1 MAETNPRYVTIKTIL
16 QRTGVH
22 RQTVHYYLRR
32 SVLPPPI
39 RTSRTS
45 SLYPSST
52 IDLIQLVQALQRQ
65 QRLSLEEIVELF
77 KSHHYDIRAIRH
89 AVAQQSHAVLEA
101 NAPPL
106 VPLGDV
112 MERLDPVPSRDWLDR
127 VVSMGI
133 VRSESRDGRKMLS
146 AESVEAVRAVWDG
159 VRAGAP
165 LEQFANLSQST
176 EKQVQDEFAQFV
188 ASLKGLSS
196 SRETAPQ
203 VARIFACL
211 ERFGAHRRRDAL
223 HSLFMNRLRQPGNL
237 FLSPNRTYVFPSRTL
252 LQQMGLF
259 REQDLILRRLDRNP
273 GDLQALH
280 QLARASYLS
289 SDWARLHTAAQ
300 EILRISPQD
309 ADAQAS
315 CGQALMYL
323 GRVQEAV
330 SFLEDVISRGVNP
343 MAKIRLGQALAN
355 HAYQSGDA
363 SGLLDAVV
371 RRSRLAAEA
380 IRESQGNP
388 GLNRKVRLN
397 AILDAIYFTDP
408 LGISRPV
415 EKDVLALYEEF
426 SAVPERRLS
435 VLGKIS
441 LVMARMYVTY
451 ALYLV
456 REQNKDPKAAR
467 LLKEIAKMD
476 PNCLLVTRRNNHS
489 ARG

>member
-1 MAETNPRYVTIKTIL
+1 MVETNPRYVTIKTIL

-45 SLYPSST
+45 SLYPAST
-52 IDLIQLVQALQRQ
+52 VDLIQLVQALQRQ

-77 KSHHYDIRAIRH
+77 KTHHYDLRAIRH
-89 AVAQQSHAVLEA
+89 AVAQQPQAILEA
-101 NAPPL
+101 NAPQL

-112 MERLDPVPSRDWLDR
+112 MERLSPAPEREWLDR
-127 VVSMGI
+127 VVSSGI
-133 VRSESRDGRKMLS
+133 VRSETREGRKMLS
-146 AESVEAVRAVWDG
+146 AEGVEAMRAVWEG
-159 VRAGAP
+159 VRAGAT
-165 LEQFANLSQST
+165 LDQFQRLAQST
-176 EKQVQDEFAQFV
+176 ERQVQEEFSQFV
-188 ASLKGLSS
+188 GSLQGLSS
-196 SRETAPQ
+196 SREAAPQ
-203 VARIFACL
+203 VAKIFASL

-223 HSLFMNRLRQPGNL
+223 HALFMNRLRQPGNL
-237 FLSPNRTYVFPSRTL
+237 FLSPNRTFVFPSRTL

-259 REQDLILRRLDRNP
+259 REQDLILRKLDRNP
-273 GDLQALH
+273 GDVQALH

-315 CGQALMYL
+315 YGQALMYL
-323 GRVQEAV
+323 GRLQEAV
-330 SFLEDVISRGVNP
+330 SFLEEVIARGTNP

-355 HAYQSGDA
+355 HAYQAGDA
-363 SGLLDAVV
+363 SGLLDAVI
-371 RRSRLAAEA
+371 RRGRLAAEA
-380 IRESQGNP
+380 IRESQGNA

-408 LGISRPV
+408 LGLNRPV
-415 EKDVLALYEEF
+415 EKDVLPLYEEF
-426 SAVPERRLS
+426 SAMPERRLS

-441 LVMARMYVTY
+441 LTMARMYVTY

-456 REQNKDPKAAR
+456 REQNKDPKAPR
-467 LLKEIAKMD
+467 LLKEIARMD
-476 PNCLLVTRRNNHS
+476 PDCLLVTRRGNS
-489 ARG
+489 AKG

>member
-1 MAETNPRYVTIKTIL
+1 MVETNPRYVTIKTIL

-45 SLYPSST
+45 SLYPAST
-52 IDLIQLVQALQRQ
+52 VDLIQLVQALQRQ

-77 KSHHYDIRAIRH
+77 KTHHYDLRAIRH
-89 AVAQQSHAVLEA
+89 AVAQQPQAILEA
-101 NAPPL
+101 NAPQL

-112 MERLDPVPSRDWLDR
+112 MERLTPSPEREWLDR
-127 VVSMGI
+127 VVSSGI
-133 VRSESRDGRKMLS
+133 VRSETREGRKMLS
-146 AESVEAVRAVWDG
+146 AEGVEAIRAVWEG
-159 VRAGAP
+159 VRAGAT
-165 LEQFANLSQST
+165 LDQFQRLAQST
-176 EKQVQDEFAQFV
+176 ERQVQEEFAQFV
-188 ASLKGLSS
+188 GSLQGLSS
-196 SRETAPQ
+196 SREAAPQ
-203 VARIFACL
+203 VAKIFASL

-223 HSLFMNRLRQPGNL
+223 HAMFMNRLRQPGNL
-237 FLSPNRTYVFPSRTL
+237 FLSPNRTFVFPSRTL

-259 REQDLILRRLDRNP
+259 REQDLILRKLDRNP
-273 GDLQALH
+273 GDVQALH

-315 CGQALMYL
+315 YGQALMYL
-323 GRVQEAV
+323 GRLQEAV
-330 SFLEDVISRGVNP
+330 SFLEEVIARGTNP

-355 HAYQSGDA
+355 HAYQAGDA
-363 SGLLDAVV
+363 SGLLDAVI
-371 RRSRLAAEA
+371 RRGRLAAEA
-380 IRESQGNP
+380 IRESQGNA

-408 LGISRPV
+408 LGLNRPV
-415 EKDVLALYEEF
+415 EKDVLPLYEEF
-426 SAVPERRLS
+426 SAMPDRRLS

-441 LVMARMYVTY
+441 LTMARMYVTY

-456 REQNKDPKAAR
+456 REQNRDPKAPR
-467 LLKEIAKMD
+467 LLKEIARMD
-476 PNCLLVTRRNNHS
+476 PDCLLVTRRGNS
-489 ARG
+489 AKG

>member
-1 MAETNPRYVTIKTIL
+1 MVETNPRYVTIKTIL

-45 SLYPSST
+45 SLYPAST
-52 IDLIQLVQALQRQ
+52 VDLIQLVQALQRQ

-77 KSHHYDIRAIRH
+77 KTHHYDLRAIRH
-89 AVAQQSHAVLEA
+89 AVAQQPQAILEA
-101 NAPPL
+101 NAPQL

-112 MERLDPVPSRDWLDR
+112 MERLSPAPEREWLDR
-127 VVSMGI
+127 VVSSGI
-133 VRSESRDGRKMLS
+133 VRSETREGRKMLS
-146 AESVEAVRAVWDG
+146 AEGVEAMRAVWEG
-159 VRAGAP
+159 VRAGAT
-165 LEQFANLSQST
+165 LDQFQRLAQST
-176 EKQVQDEFAQFV
+176 ERQVQEEFSQFV
-188 ASLKGLSS
+188 GSLQGLSS
-196 SRETAPQ
+196 SREAAPQ
-203 VARIFACL
+203 VAKIFASL

-223 HSLFMNRLRQPGNL
+223 HAMFMNRLRQPGNL
-237 FLSPNRTYVFPSRTL
+237 FLSPNRTFVFPSRTL

-259 REQDLILRRLDRNP
+259 REQDLILRKLDRNP
-273 GDLQALH
+273 GDVQALH

-315 CGQALMYL
+315 YGQALMYL
-323 GRVQEAV
+323 GRLQEAV
-330 SFLEDVISRGVNP
+330 SFLEEVIARGTNP

-355 HAYQSGDA
+355 HAYQAGDA
-363 SGLLDAVV
+363 SGLLDAVI
-371 RRSRLAAEA
+371 RRGRLAAEA
-380 IRESQGNP
+380 IRESQGNA

-408 LGISRPV
+408 LGLNRPV
-415 EKDVLALYEEF
+415 EKDVLPLYEEF
-426 SAVPERRLS
+426 SAMPERRLS

-441 LVMARMYVTY
+441 LTMARMYVTY

-456 REQNKDPKAAR
+456 REQNKDPKAPR
-467 LLKEIAKMD
+467 LLKEIARMD
-476 PNCLLVTRRNNHS
+476 PDCLLVTRRGNS
-489 ARG
+489 AKG

>member
-1 MAETNPRYVTIKTIL
+1 MGDNPRYLTIKTVL
-16 QRTGVH
+16 QKTGVH
-22 RQTVHYYLRR
+22 RQTIHYYLRR

-45 SLYPSST
+45 SLYPPST
-52 IDLIQLVQALQRQ
+52 IELIQLVQTLQRQ

-77 KSHHYDIRAIRH
+77 KAHHYDVRGIRH
-89 AVAQQSHAVLEA
+89 AVSQQAHAMLES

-106 VPLGDV
+106 VPVGDL
-112 MERLDPVPSRDWLDR
+112 MERLTPTPPRDWLDR
-127 VVSMGI
+127 VLSLGI
-133 VRSESRDGRKMLS
+133 VRSEIREGRKMLS
-146 AESVEAVRAVWDG
+146 AEGVEAIRAVWEG
-159 VRAGAP
+159 VHSGAS
-165 LEQFANLSQST
+165 LDHFGKLAHSMD
-176 EKQVQDEFAQFV
+176 KQVHDEFAQFV
-188 ASLKGLSS
+188 ANLQALSS
-196 SRETAPQ
+196 SPEAAPQ
-203 VARIFACL
+203 VAKIFSCL

-223 HSLFMNRLRQPGNL
+223 QSLFMNRLRQPGSL

-259 REQDLILRRLDRNP
+259 RELDLILRRLDRNP
-273 GDLQALH
+273 GDLPTLH

-300 EILRISPQD
+300 EILRLSPQD
-309 ADAQAS
+309 PDAQAS
-315 CGQALMYL
+315 YGQALMYL

-330 SFLEDVISRGVNP
+330 SFLEDVISRGTNP

-355 HAYQSGDA
+355 HAYQTGDA
-363 SGLLDAVV
+363 SGLLNAVV

-380 IRESQGNP
+380 IRESQSNA

-397 AILDAIYFTDP
+397 AILDSIYFTDP
-408 LGISRPV
+408 LGLNRPV
-415 EKDVLALYEEF
+415 EKDVLAIYDEF
-426 SAVPERRLS
+426 SATPSRKLS
-435 VLGKIS
+435 VLGRIS

-456 REQNKDPKAAR
+456 RQQNKDPKAAR

-476 PNCLLVTRRNNHS
+476 PDCLLVTRRNASS
-489 ARG
+489 AKS